1 MSEPNHTWENNNNRA
16 QTGRRRPGQESSP
29 TSGVWTVRGGG
40 AIWHASYS
48 LLRGDRVQNEEQFR
62 IFDCARTLWYC
73 SVWTKTSINI
83 HLSTYQAR
91 PNSTF
96 SVWTLVLC
104 RNKAH
109 TLPYFLTTLYR
120 QDYQKSRIVLYF
132 KVDNSQ
138 VVDQVYLGFVILYLI
153 QGWEYRGPREMV
165 EWNAS

>member
-16 QTGRRRPGQESSP
+16 QTGRGRPVQESNIWSLECEGRW
-29 TSGVWTVRGGG
+29 GV
-40 AIWHASYS
+40 WHASYS

-62 IFDCARTLWYC
+62 IFDSARTLWYR

-91 PNSTF
+91 HNSTF
-96 SVWTLVLC
+96 SVSTLVLC

-132 KVDNSQ
+132 KADNSQ
-138 VVDQVYLGFVILYLI
+138 VGDQVYFGFVILYPI

-165 EWNAS
+165 GRNAS